1 MNLNERTF
9 RASEAHK
16 LEDPER
22 LKWLPPAEIIGR
34 LELKPGAT
42 VADVGAGTG
51 FFAIPLAELLGPA
64 GAVYAVDLQ
73 DEMLDILAEKLS
85 RRTPSLHLVLK
96 RGEALRTGLPNRS
109 CDLVF
114 MANLWHEL
122 DDHKAVLRESSRI
135 LRPQGRLA
143 IVDWRHDCPPP
154 PGPPAEHR
162 LVMNNVVTLLQQ
174 SGWKVQHSGPVAA
187 YSYMII
193 STFVM

>member
-1 MNLNERTF
+1 MNMNERTF

-51 FFAIPLAELLGPA
+51 FFAIPLAELVGPA

-85 RRTPSLHLVLK
+85 RRTPPLHLVLK

-109 CDLVF
+109 CDLIF

-122 DDHKAVLRESSRI
+122 DDHRAVLRESSRI

-143 IVDWRHDCPPP
+143 ILDWRHDCPPP

-162 LVMNNVVTLLQQ
+162 LAMNNVVTLLQQ
-174 SGWKVQHSGPVAA
+174 CGWKIQHSAPVAA

-193 STFVM
+193 STLVT